1 MILKSKWF
9 ALLTVAVLAVAL
21 VVSGCGQQKDTG
33 RQSRDGQQQQ
43 QATELSGNI
52 TAVGSTALQP
62 LVEEA
67 ANGFMAKN
75 PGVKISVQGGG
86 SGTGLSQVSG
96 GGADIGNSDVFAE
109 EKEGIDASQL
119 VDHKVCVAG
128 FALVT
133 HPGNKV
139 DSLTKQQIKDIF
151 TGKIKNWKEVG
162 GADQK
167 IFLVNRARGSGTRA
181 TFKKY
186 VLDGTEEAKGDAEQE
201 SSGAVRKIV
210 SETPGAISYLA
221 LSYVDSSV
229 KALKIDGLEA
239 STENIA
245 TGKYPFW
252 SYEHMYTKG
261 EPAGAVKA
269 FLDYMVGD
277 EIQQNL
283 VEKLGYIP
291 ITAMKTERRP

>member
-1 MILKSKWF
+1 MLKTKWF
-9 ALLTVAVLAVAL
+9 AVLAVAVLAVAL
-21 VVSGCGQQKDTG
+21 VVSGCGQQ
-33 RQSRDGQQQQ
+33 DGSEKPQQQEQ
-43 QATELSGNI
+43 ELSGNI

-67 ANGFMAKN
+67 ANAFMAEN
-75 PGVKISVQGGG
+75 SGVKISVQGGG
-86 SGTGLSQVSG
+86 SGTGLSQVSS

-109 EKEGIDASQL
+109 EKDGIDASQL
-119 VDHKVCVAG
+119 KDHKVCVVG

-133 HPGNKV
+133 HPSNKV
-139 DSLTKQQIKDIF
+139 DNLTKQQIKDIF

-162 GADQK
+162 GDDQK
-167 IFLVNRARGSGTRA
+167 IVLVNRAKGSGTRA

-186 VLDGTEEAKGDAEQE
+186 VMDGTEEAKGDAEQE
-201 SSGAVRKIV
+201 SSGTVRKIV

-221 LSYVDSSV
+221 LSYVDGSV
-229 KALKIDGLEA
+229 KAMKIDGAEP
-239 STENIA
+239 STDNIG

-261 EPAGAVKA
+261 EPTGAVKA
-269 FLDYMVGD
+269 FLDYMVSD
-277 EIQQNL
+277 EVQKTL

-291 ITAMKTERRP
+291 ITAMQVERQP